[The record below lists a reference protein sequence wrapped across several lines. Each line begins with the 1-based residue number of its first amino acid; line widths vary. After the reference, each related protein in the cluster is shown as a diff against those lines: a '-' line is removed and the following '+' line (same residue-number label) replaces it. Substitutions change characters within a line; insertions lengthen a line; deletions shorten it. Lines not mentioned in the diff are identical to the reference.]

1 MVIADP
7 ITPFTSDELQDIKKF
22 ISTGGNI
29 FIAGE
34 PSKQE
39 LLNPILKEIGISFAP
54 GTLLQQT
61 DDFELD
67 LIPIQFK

>member
-67 LIPIQFK
+67 LNPIQFK